1 MEIFTLNIKRIII
14 GIFEIFISKFSL
26 IIKHCE
32 LKLNNKKQYLFYVLL
47 NKIFMPQHKGD
58 NIQSIIKYSHIYA
71 SSTTINNDN
80 CTAKFYFI
88 FNSILYEIL
97 CA

>member
-47 NKIFMPQHKGD
+47 NKIFVPL
-58 NIQSIIKYSHIYA
+58 A
-71 SSTTINNDN
+71 
-80 CTAKFYFI
+80 
-88 FNSILYEIL
+88 
-97 CA
+97 